1 MSNSCAINPR
11 LKKSGE
17 ISPLFLSLKE
27 FFNDRSQA
35 VKYYGKIMSE
45 QFKQLF
51 PKVRYNKDTE
61 EPLFQDVVKHCGL
74 SQLLDEKPTLERLN
88 KQYSTEQENNYSGVM
103 SLLGDAVTFNNGIF
117 NNDYAAKI
125 IFNDNKAQ
133 LIIVPKRDMSPNE
146 IKHMEENYKINSQ
159 LEELLDSWDIGIGS
173 LDGLEERMGITGK
186 VDFSVARDAATGI
199 RDIIKLSKGIEGIR
213 ALPEEFAHFI
223 VDAIGE
229 IPLKQRILNVLNNEE
244 LLKEIL
250 GESYDSY
257 SKMYNGNQD
266 LLAEEAL
273 GKLVA
278 KVLKKEQP
286 SIKNQSLFN
295 RFINR
300 VKAFFSSKD
309 EKSIDDIIDNVMQDV
324 YNLTTGIIDR
334 SIPLK
339 VSDKQYNKRLYN
351 LTQQVDRST
360 NILKSIISTELKRLQ
375 IYRKNPEFEE
385 KQKNLINDLEQSIRD
400 NKQLEAIYSYMS
412 NSLGTLK
419 ALSNRMSSI
428 NTLTTR
434 EKFDTLRNV
443 RDYIQSYGVIMKE
456 IREQIYSA
464 KREGDNRYYDQ
475 LKALMSENLELI
487 GELNS
492 DFYDISRNE
501 FAEFIRPFVGDN
513 LTLTVGKK
521 KGKSYTA
528 EELIDSMDKDIT
540 LFDRWID
547 SMADSTDPILKIY
560 DQIVK
565 KQKNLA
571 RLDTLELEK
580 TIMSKTKELEKVG
593 IKDTSFMYSR
603 NEDGSLTGFFISD
616 ESDEYK
622 NLSQAQKDYY
632 NFIMETKA
640 SLDAVLPKST
650 LLLAPQIRRDFIDRM
665 RQSSN
670 KGKYFWESMK
680 DNLVRREDET
690 DLFSKSTLIDFEGNE
705 FMALP
710 IYYTSKLKDMN
721 DLSTD
726 VASTMIA
733 YASMANDFNR
743 MNEVIDSL
751 EVGRILLRQ
760 RKVTQTEGD
769 KSKKET
775 IESLGRQIER
785 LLTKQGDQ
793 TMFMQKL
800 NDFMTGHVYG
810 RQKKDEGTTW
820 GIDNAKAADFLNKM
834 TSYST
839 TALSLLTGAANLMQ
853 NITLSSIEAFSNQF
867 FNKSELAFADK
878 EYSKE
883 ILPYIGEL
891 GNRIKKSKLALFDEL
906 FDVNQDYKH
915 HARSIDFNKK
925 TWFSRLAKEDALFF
939 TTTAGDHYTQNRI
952 AIALAKR
959 YKMLDSKGNETNLWD
974 ALEVDSNRD
983 IHQLKV
989 KQGYKKLD
997 GTEFSKDDIILLTN
1011 RIRAVQDRLYGIY
1024 NDYDKNMVQQR
1035 AVGRLA
1041 MLYRNWMRP
1050 LFLNRFGESRYNYDL
1065 GQEVEGYYRT
1075 LGRFTYNL
1083 IKEMKN
1089 SEFHIMSDF
1098 KNLTPLEKANIK
1110 RGFAE
1115 LATYGALLLLIQ
1127 ALHFIPDDDKK
1138 RPWAVRIA
1146 SYSALRL
1153 KTDMGVLLP
1162 SYTMM
1167 DEGLKFFESPFAAI
1181 TAMKR
1186 IRNTFNLIYP
1196 SEWTTEIDR
1205 GMYKGY
1211 TKAEKDLI
1219 DLLPFRKP
1227 IVNALNPDEP
1237 AKWYK

>member
-17 ISPLFLSLKE
+17 ISPLFKSLKE
-27 FFNDRSQA
+27 FFGNRAQA
-35 VKYYGKIMSE
+35 VEYYGKLMSN
-45 QFKQLF
+45 QFKELF
-51 PKVRYNKDTE
+51 PKVRFNKDTE
-61 EPLFQDVVKHCGL
+61 EPIFQDVIKQCGL
-74 SQLLDEKPTLERLN
+74 NQLLDEKPTLERLN
-88 KQYSTEQENNYSGVM
+88 KQYGNEQENSYSGVM
-103 SLLGDAVTFNNGIF
+103 SLMGQAANFNNGIF
-117 NNDYAAKI
+117 NEGYAAKI
-125 IFNDNKAQ
+125 IFNDNKASM
-133 LIIVPKRDMSPNE
+133 IIVPKRDMSPNE
-146 IKHMEENYKINSQ
+146 IKQIEENYKLNSQ
-159 LEELLDSWDIGIGS
+159 LEELLDDWGIGIGA

-186 VDFSVARDAATGI
+186 VDFSVAKNAATGI
-199 RDIIKLSKGIEGIR
+199 RDIIKLSKGMEGVR

-223 VDAIGE
+223 VDAVGE
-229 IPLKQRILNVLNNEE
+229 IPLKERLINTLNNEDI
-244 LLKEIL
+244 LKEIL
-250 GESYDSY
+250 GNSYDNY
-257 SKMYNGNQD
+257 SKAYNNNQD

-273 GKLVA
+273 GKLIA
-278 KVLKKEQP
+278 KVLRNEQP
-286 SIKNQSLFN
+286 QIRNKSLFQ
-295 RFINR
+295 RFINQ
-300 VKAFFSSKD
+300 VKSFFSTKD
-309 EKSIDDIIDNVMQDV
+309 ETKIDDIIDNVMKDV
-324 YNLTTGIIDR
+324 YNLTSGIMDK
-334 SIPLK
+334 SIKLK
-339 VSDKQYNKRLYN
+339 VSDRTYNKRLYN
-351 LTQQVDRST
+351 LGQQVDRST
-360 NILKSIISTELKRLQ
+360 NILRSIIANELKRLQ
-375 IYRKNPEFEE
+375 VYRRNTDFEARQQE
-385 KQKNLINDLEQSIRD
+385 LIQNLEESIRN
-400 NKQLEAIYSYMS
+400 NKQLEAIYTYMN
-412 NSLGTLK
+412 NSIGTLK
-419 ALSNRMSSI
+419 ALSNRMANIS
-428 NTLTTR
+428 TLSTR

-443 RDYIQSYGVIMKE
+443 RNYIQSYGVIMKE
-456 IREQIYSA
+456 IREQIYAA
-464 KREGDNRYYDQ
+464 KRQDDNRYYDQ
-475 LKALMSENLELI
+475 LKNLMSENLSLI

-492 DFYDISRNE
+492 DFYDIAKTE
-501 FAEFIRPFVGDN
+501 FTEFIRPFVGDN
-513 LTLTVGKK
+513 LTLTIGKN

-528 EELIDSMDKDIT
+528 EQLIESMDKDIT

-565 KQKNLA
+565 KQKGLA
-571 RLDTLELEK
+571 RLDTIELEK
-580 TIMSKTKELEKVG
+580 QIMAKTRELEKAG
-593 IKDTSFMYSR
+593 ISDTSFMYSR
-603 NEDGSLTGFFISD
+603 DDNGNLTGFFISD
-616 ESDEYK
+616 DSDEYK
-622 NLSQAQKDYY
+622 NLNQAQKDYY
-632 NFIMETKA
+632 DYIMRIKA
-640 SLDAVLPKST
+640 DLDSVLPKSS

-665 RQSSN
+665 KQSSN
-670 KGKYFWESMK
+670 KGKYFWETIK
-680 DNLVRREDET
+680 DSLVRREDET

-705 FMALP
+705 FMSLP
-710 IYYTSKLKDMN
+710 IYYTTKLKDMQ

-760 RKVTQTEGD
+760 RKVTQTEGN

-775 IESLGRQIER
+775 IESLGRSIER

-793 TMFMQKL
+793 TMFMSKL
-800 NDFMTGHVYG
+800 NDFMTARVYG

-853 NITLSSIEAFSNQF
+853 NVTLSSIEAFANRY
-867 FNKSELAFADK
+867 FNKSELAAADK
-878 EYSKE
+878 EYGKE
-883 ILPYIGEL
+883 ILAYVGEL

-906 FDVNQDYKH
+906 FNVNQDYKH
-915 HARSIDFNKK
+915 HVHDIDFNKK

-939 TTTAGDHYTQNRI
+939 ATSAGDHYTQNRV

-959 YKMLDSKGNETNLWD
+959 YKMLDNNGKEISLWD
-974 ALEVDSNRD
+974 ALEVKSEGD
-983 IHQLKV
+983 IHRLVIKE
-989 KQGYKKLD
+989 GYTKLD
-997 GTEFSKDDIILLTN
+997 GSQFSKDDILKMSN
-1011 RIRAVQDRLYGIY
+1011 QIRGIQNQLYGIY
-1024 NDYDKNMVQQR
+1024 NDEDKNMVQQL
-1035 AVGRLA
+1035 ALGRLA

-1050 LFLNRFGESRYNYDL
+1050 LFLNRFGQARYNYDL
-1065 GQEVEGYYRT
+1065 GQETEGYYRT

-1083 IKEMKN
+1083 IKGMKN
-1089 SEFHIMSDF
+1089 SEFNIISDF
-1098 KNLTPLEKANIK
+1098 KNLTPLEKSNIK

-1138 RPWAVRIA
+1138 RPWAVRLA

-1167 DEGLKFFESPFAAI
+1167 DEGLRFFESPFAAI

-1205 GMYKGY
+1205 GMYKGF
-1211 TKAEKDLI
+1211 TKAERDLI